1 VLPAGT
7 ALLIVL
13 GSRRAVPSREVLDIG
28 PEIRREVE
36 RVATKL
42 HLPPADV
49 LEAATRRAKELL
61 R

>member
-1 VLPAGT
+1 
-7 ALLIVL
+7 
-13 GSRRAVPSREVLDIG
+13 VLDIG